1 VALIERARPGGECLY
16 SGCVPSKALLAA
28 AARGDGFEAGYGE
41 MRRAIASLAP
51 QDSRARF
58 EALGVTVLLAE
69 ARFVDRHT
77 VVAGETTIRARR
89 FVLATG
95 SRPAVPPV
103 PGLGDGPYLTN
114 ETLFERAP
122 KPTHLIVLGGGPMGV
137 EMAQAYRRLG
147 AAVTLIQAS
156 RLLPRD
162 DPELAQVVAAR
173 LEREGV
179 VLLEGAKASRVSWRA
194 DGVTVELTG
203 ESGPAALAGSH
214 LLVAAGRVPHV
225 EGLGLD
231 LAGIAATAKAIAVD
245 AGLRTTNKRVFAVG
259 DAVGPYRLTHMAS
272 HHAGVVIKRA
282 LFRLPATVDHRAV
295 PWVTYTEPELLQ
307 VGLTEAAAREI
318 HGRIEILRHPFAE
331 TDRAV
336 TEGDEVGLVKLI
348 ARPDGQ
354 LIGGGVVGPQA
365 GEYALVLS
373 LMIRKRLKLSA
384 LAGAIVPYPTRGEA
398 LARAAG
404 RHYIPRLFSRRTK
417 RLVRLLQR
425 LP

>member
-1 VALIERARPGGECLY
+1 
-16 SGCVPSKALLAA
+16 
-28 AARGDGFEAGYGE
+28 
-41 MRRAIASLAP
+41 
-51 QDSRARF
+51 
-58 EALGVTVLLAE
+58 
-69 ARFVDRHT
+69 
-77 VVAGETTIRARR
+77 
-89 FVLATG
+89 
-95 SRPAVPPV
+95 
-103 PGLGDGPYLTN
+103 
-114 ETLFERAP
+114 
-122 KPTHLIVLGGGPMGV
+122 
-137 EMAQAYRRLG
+137 
-147 AAVTLIQAS
+147 
-156 RLLPRD
+156 
-162 DPELAQVVAAR
+162 
-173 LEREGV
+173 V